1 MSETSKDTYERFP
14 KDSCPVNHQN
24 GKDSAFSTARGALQ
38 RMSPRTIIT
47 AQKVDYKRHY
57 RFQFGEYAQTHE
69 EHNNSMNPRTIGAIV
84 LRPVG
89 NGQGSF
95 YFMSITTGRVLK
107 RQHATA
113 LPMPDKVIDKI
124 HRMARQQKTNPGLV
138 FADWNL
144 NPDDY
149 DDNDDDET
157 YHDDNNIDNEDDE
170 DDETYHDDNNI
181 DDEDEDGMSYDEEE
195 DDNTHEGADL
205 EGAQDAP
212 DEDDNDANVN
222 GGEAPGPPGEED
234 DATVVPP
241 AIEDNDNN
249 NYDDNNDDEGM
260 QRDEQQPMET
270 GQPDNLDHQDD
281 VGNEDDTL
289 GIPGVDD
296 ETIDPKTPGVGES
309 GEETE
314 EEEFMN
320 QPPEVSPQRKGRGG
334 GRSAPYPWS

>member
-47 AQKVDYKRHY
+47 VQKVDYKRHC

-195 DDNTHEGADL
+195 DDNMHEGADL

-222 GGEAPGPPGEED
+222 GGEAPGPPREED

-249 NYDDNNDDEGM
+249 NYDDNNDNEGM

-289 GIPGVDD
+289 GV
-296 ETIDPKTPGVGES
+296 EHS
-309 GEETE
+309 
-314 EEEFMN
+314 
-320 QPPEVSPQRKGRGG
+320 
-334 GRSAPYPWS
+334 